1 VKYPNLIIFSDGI
14 PSRNGG
20 GISQT
25 LYNLFDTYPSD
36 KITLLTD
43 VNDYVESEETL
54 LKGSVVKIRLNYF
67 RPVRNRLAKFINPI
81 FFILNC
87 WVRELFGFGNKLKIN
102 DERTFFLI
110 STSHLE
116 RLHYAYYAS
125 KKLGIPLV
133 TYYMDDWMSSI
144 SRNWLTDNSKSF
156 IKKTLKDSKGLI
168 LISHGLK
175 KSLVEQYGI
184 IFEKVLIAHNPI
196 SIQYYEKNEIN
207 TISNRFRIVYTGSI
221 WPMHLD
227 AIILVARAVSLLKL
241 EGFSVDFIFYGK
253 PIFWETYKN
262 TLSPLAVAYGGFVDY
277 RQMSDVLQNASVC
290 LLATSYLSEYE
301 AYAKTSVQTK
311 ITDYMAAGRPILSV
325 GPDYAIGHEFI
336 DKYNCGYSITDL
348 EPISAAKKIGYLINN
363 KEMLE
368 EMGASS
374 LKAVKTNFTK
384 EVVQKKMYDYLIA
397 LSRS

>member
-1 VKYPNLIIFSDGI
+1 VEYPSLIIFSDGI

-54 LKGSVVKIRLNYF
+54 LRGSVVKIRLNYF
-67 RPVRNRLAKFINPI
+67 QPVRNRLAKFINPI

-87 WVRELFGFGNKLKIN
+87 WVRELFEFGNKLKIN

-116 RLHYAYYAS
+116 RLHYAYYTS

-156 IKKTLKDSKGLI
+156 IKKTIKDSIGLI

-184 IFEKVLIAHNPI
+184 IFEKVLIAHNPV
-196 SIQYYEKNEIN
+196 SIQHYEKKEIN
-207 TISNRFRIVYTGSI
+207 TISNRFIIVYTGSI

-227 AIILVARAVSLLKL
+227 AIILVARAVSLLKS
-241 EGFSVDFIFYGK
+241 EGVSVDFIFYGK
-253 PIFWETYKN
+253 PVFWEAYKSI
-262 TLSPLAVAYGGFVDY
+262 LSPLAVAYGGFVDY
-277 RQMSDVLQNASVC
+277 RHMSEVLQNASVC

-348 EPISAAKKIGYLINN
+348 EPIAVAKKISYLINN
-363 KEMLE
+363 KEKLE